1 MFTFFE
7 HPQST
12 RFIVKE
18 KEVLSAFKIEFVS
31 PSFIN
36 EAYKYFVGV
45 NSESE
50 RLLSI
55 GERGIILDI
64 KNNALIILDV
74 QKAFDDKKW
83 GERNNLSAEDNIR
96 KLLTLWR
103 KKGLQ
108 VIYIQH
114 MSDNPSSVF
123 HPKNEG
129 FAIKELVEPIEEEII
144 ITKKVNSSFI
154 GTNLEEFLLLNDI
167 RTLIITGLTTPHCV
181 STTTRMSGN
190 LGFNTYL
197 ISDATA
203 AFGMT
208 DHNDNYYDADTIHD
222 TSLATLN
229 EEFATIL
236 TTEQL
241 INVIE

>member
-1 MFTFFE
+1 MDK
-7 HPQST
+7 
-12 RFIVKE
+12 V
-18 KEVLSAFKIEFVS
+18 
-31 PSFIN
+31 
-36 EAYKYFVGV
+36 
-45 NSESE
+45 
-50 RLLSI
+50 
-55 GERGIILDI
+55 
-64 KNNALIILDV
+64 NNALIIIDV

-83 GERNNLSAEDNIR
+83 GNRNNLSAEENIS
-96 KLLTLWR
+96 KILTLWR
-103 KKGLQ
+103 KKGWQ
-108 VIYIQH
+108 VIHIQH
-114 MSDNPSSVF
+114 MSDNPSSIF

-129 FAIKELVEPIEEEII
+129 FSIKELVEPIEGEVI

-154 GTNLEEFLLLNDI
+154 GTNLEEFLKLNHK
-167 RTLIITGLTTPHCV
+167 RTLVITGLTTPHCV

-203 AFGMT
+203 AFGMR
-208 DHNDNYYDADTIHD
+208 DQNENYYDAETIHN

-241 INVIE
+241 INVLK

>member
-1 MFTFFE
+1 M
-7 HPQST
+7 
-12 RFIVKE
+12 
-18 KEVLSAFKIEFVS
+18 
-31 PSFIN
+31 
-36 EAYKYFVGV
+36 
-45 NSESE
+45 
-50 RLLSI
+50 
-55 GERGIILDI
+55 DI
-64 KNNALIILDV
+64 KNIALIIIDV

-83 GERNNLSAEDNIR
+83 GERNNLSAEENISR
-96 KLLTLWR
+96 LLTLWR
-103 KKGLQ
+103 KKGWQ
-108 VIYIQH
+108 VIHIQH

-129 FAIKELVEPIEEEII
+129 FTIKELVEPIDEEVI

-154 GTNLEEFLLLNDI
+154 GTNLEEFLKLNHI

-203 AFGMT
+203 AFGMK
-208 DHNDNYYDADTIHD
+208 DQNDNYYDAETIHN

-241 INVIE
+241 IDVVK